1 MTHRRRQRGN
11 TLMESMLFLPIL
23 LMLLFG
29 MVELARIT
37 WTYFTLQKILYAV
50 GRYAATQ
57 PAVNFCDEADPI
69 LTDAKN
75 LATRGV
81 GDAAGELQLAS
92 LTPDLI
98 SVRLERVQTDNAA
111 LGDCECSASGCDN
124 AQGGRGPDFVVVSVT
139 DGYSMR
145 TNIPF
150 VPSDTFLLRPVVRVP
165 YGAL

>member
-1 MTHRRRQRGN
+1 
-11 TLMESMLFLPIL
+11 MESVLLVPIL
-23 LMLLFG
+23 FMLLFG
-29 MVELARIT
+29 MVEFARLS
-37 WTYFTLQKILYAV
+37 WTYFTLQKMMYTV

-57 PAVNFCDEADPI
+57 PSVNFCDDADPV

-81 GDAAGELQLAS
+81 GDAAGDLLLPA

-98 SVRLERVQTDNAA
+98 QIRLERIQSDTAA
-111 LGDCECSASGCDN
+111 LGDCECSATGCDN
-124 AQGGRGPDFVVVSVT
+124 AQGGRGPDFVVVSVP
-139 DGYSMR
+139 DGYSVR

-150 VPSDTFLLRPVVRVP
+150 VPSESFLLRPVVRVP

>member
-1 MTHRRRQRGN
+1 MRRQTQRGN
-11 TLMESMLFLPIL
+11 TLLESVLLVPIL
-23 LMLLFG
+23 FMLLFG
-29 MVELARIT
+29 MVEFARLS
-37 WTYFTLQKILYAV
+37 WTFFTLQKMMYTV

-57 PAVNFCDEADPI
+57 PAVNFCDDADPV

-81 GDAAGELQLAS
+81 GDAAGDLLLPS

-98 SVRLERVQTDNAA
+98 QIRLERVQSDTAA
-111 LGDCECSASGCDN
+111 LGDCECSATGCDN
-124 AQGGRGPDFVVVSVT
+124 AQGGRGPDFVVVSVP
-139 DGYSMR
+139 DGYSVR

-150 VPSDTFLLRPVVRVP
+150 VPSETFLLRPVVRVP

>member
-1 MTHRRRQRGN
+1 MRRRTQRGN
-11 TLMESMLFLPIL
+11 TLMESVLFVPIL
-23 LMLLFG
+23 FMLLFG
-29 MVELARIT
+29 MIEFARIT
-37 WTYFTLQKILYAV
+37 WTFFTLQKMLYTV

-57 PAVNFCDEADPI
+57 PAVNFCDDADPV

-81 GDAAGELQLAS
+81 GDAAGELLLPS

-98 SVRLERVQTDNAA
+98 QVRLERIATDTAS
-111 LGDCECSASGCDN
+111 LGDCECSSTGCDN
-124 AQGGRGPDFVVVSVT
+124 AQGGRGPDFVVVSVP
-139 DGYSMR
+139 DGYSVR

-150 VPSDTFLLRPVVRVP
+150 VPSETFLLRPVVRVP

>member
-1 MTHRRRQRGN
+1 MRRSSQRGN
-11 TLMESMLFLPIL
+11 TLMESMLLLPIMF
-23 LMLLFG
+23 MLVFG
-29 MVELARIT
+29 MIEFARIT
-37 WTYFTLQKILYAV
+37 WTYFTLQKILYTV

-81 GDAAGELQLAS
+81 GDAAGDLQLAN

-98 SVRLERVQTDNAA
+98 QIRLERIQTDTPS
-111 LGDCECSASGCDN
+111 LGDCACSASGCDN
-124 AQGGRGPDFVVVSVT
+124 AQGGRGPDFVVVSVSN
-139 DGYSMR
+139 GYSVR

-150 VPSDTFLLRPVVRVP
+150 FPSESFVLRPVVRVA

>member
-1 MTHRRRQRGN
+1 
-11 TLMESMLFLPIL
+11 MESILFLPIL
-23 LMLLFG
+23 FMLLFG
-29 MVELARIT
+29 MVEFARFS
-37 WTYFTLQKILYAV
+37 WTYFTLQKMLYTV

-57 PAVNFCDEADPI
+57 PAVNFCDDADPI

-75 LATRGV
+75 LATRGI
-81 GDAAGELQLAS
+81 GEAAGDLQLPN

-98 SVRLERVQTDNAA
+98 QIRLERLQTDSAA

-124 AQGGRGPDFVVVSVT
+124 AQGGRGPDFVVVSVPA
-139 DGYSMR
+139 GYSVR

-150 VPSDTFLLRPVVRVP
+150 VPSETFLMRPVVRVP

>member
-1 MTHRRRQRGN
+1 MKRGRQRGN
-11 TLMESMLFLPIL
+11 TLMESILFIPIL

-37 WTYFTLQKILYAV
+37 WTYFTLQKILYTV

-57 PAVNFCDEADPI
+57 PAVNFCDDADPI

-98 SVRLERVQTDNAA
+98 QVRLERIQTDSGA
-111 LGDCECSASGCDN
+111 LGDCECSATGCDN
-124 AQGGRGPDFVVVSVT
+124 AQGGRGPDFVVVSVAE
-139 DGYSMR
+139 GYSIR

-150 VPSDTFLLRPVVRVP
+150 VPSESFLLRPVVRVP

>member
-1 MTHRRRQRGN
+1 
-11 TLMESMLFLPIL
+11 MLEGILLIPIL

-29 MVELARIT
+29 MVEFARIT
-37 WTYFTLQKILYAV
+37 WTYFTLQKILYTV

-57 PAVNFCDEADPI
+57 PAVNFCDDADPI

-81 GDAAGELQLAS
+81 GDAAGDLQLAS

-98 SVRLERVQTDNAA
+98 TVRLERVQTDTAA
-111 LGDCECSASGCDN
+111 LGDCECSAIGCDN

-150 VPSDTFLLRPVVRVP
+150 VPSEAFLLRPVVRVP

>member
-1 MTHRRRQRGN
+1 MRRQGQRGN
-11 TLMESMLFLPIL
+11 TLMESVLLVPIL
-23 LMLLFG
+23 FMLLFG
-29 MVELARIT
+29 MVEFARIS
-37 WTYFTLQKILYAV
+37 WTYFTLQKMMYTV

-57 PAVNFCDEADPI
+57 PAVNFCDDADAV

-81 GDAAGELQLAS
+81 GDAAGDLLLPA

-98 SVRLERVQTDNAA
+98 QIRLERIQSDTAA
-111 LGDCECSASGCDN
+111 LGDCECSATGCDN
-124 AQGGRGPDFVVVSVT
+124 AQGGRGPDFVVVSVP
-139 DGYSMR
+139 DGYSVR

-150 VPSDTFLLRPVVRVP
+150 VPSETFLLRPVVRIP

>member
-1 MTHRRRQRGN
+1 MRRRNQRGN
-11 TLMESMLFLPIL
+11 TLLESLLLLPVL
-23 LMLLFG
+23 LTLLFG

-37 WTYFTLQKILYAV
+37 WTYYTLQKMLYVV

-57 PAVNFCDEADPI
+57 ASVNFCDDADPI
-69 LTDAKN
+69 LADAKN

-81 GDAAGELQLAS
+81 GDAAGELQLPN

-98 SVRLERVQTDNAA
+98 EVRLERIQAESGGLAT
-111 LGDCECSASGCDN
+111 CECSATGCDN
-124 AQGGRGPDFVVVSVT
+124 AQGARGPDFVVVSVT
-139 DGYSMR
+139 NGYSVR

-150 VPSDTFLLRPVVRVP
+150 IPSESFLLRPVVRVA